1 MGKHFNPNLVKIHRN
16 YDVGEVASLFQVHK
30 NTVRE
35 WIKNGLAT
43 NDNKRPVLI
52 LGAIL
57 KNFLQAKRKR
67 NKQKCQSFEIYCVR
81 CRSPQLPAG
90 KMVDYEALNNCSGR
104 LIGIC
109 PVCDGIINK
118 YISFVKLSEIQAKL
132 DITNTKALEHIN
144 EST

>member
-16 YDVGEVASLFQVHK
+16 YDVGEVAGLLQVHK

-52 LGAIL
+52 LGSIL
-57 KNFLQAKRKR
+57 KIFLQAKRKK
-67 NKQKCQSFEIYCVR
+67 NKQKCQPFEIYCVR

-90 KMVDYEALNNCSGR
+90 NMVDYEGLNSCSGR

-109 PVCDGIINK
+109 PACDGIINK
-118 YISFVKLSEIQAKL
+118 YQ
-132 DITNTKALEHIN
+132 
-144 EST
+144 